1 MSIKE
6 ARAAVAEVIS
16 ENIKFWGYTN
26 KEVAILS
33 GLHETTIAKLLSG
46 TIDVNL
52 DHSQRL
58 ASVFRDWTS
67 TTLIEFY
74 KKKIESLK
82 KDEKYEEMVNF
93 LETTNKFK
101 LVDEL
106 SLQET
111 VKHIFPGNSRESFNN
126 FLLNSNVC
134 FSQYKD
140 KALAQLWVAL
150 MFNKYASIV
159 PKGEFKKSSGPT
171 VFKNVFDRFF
181 TNESFEIRFVEIQK
195 YLDKNGIFVVNG
207 PFIKNSSI
215 RGVSFNKNHQRYI
228 FLSDMSKR
236 EFWWLLSLVHEM
248 LHFYS
253 TLEQEVEI
261 CKESERLIKTY
272 ITKNN
277 IVNKDFAAFFKKQD
291 SIDWGVN
298 DQEAKDEYFAWL
310 QKNTSQKISF
320 GEVEDLL

>member
-1 MSIKE
+1 MSIRE
-6 ARAAVAEVIS
+6 ARLAVAEVIS
-16 ENIKFWGYTN
+16 ENIKFCGYTN

-33 GLHETTIAKLLSG
+33 GLHESTIAKLLSG
-46 TIDVNL
+46 AIYVNS

-58 ASVFRDWTS
+58 ASVFRDWTD

-74 KKKIESLK
+74 NKKMKSLK
-82 KDEKYEEMVNF
+82 KDEKYEEMANF
-93 LETTNKFK
+93 LETTDKFK

-111 VKHIFPGNSRESFNN
+111 IKHIFPGNSRESFTN
-126 FLLNSNVC
+126 FLLNSNVG
-134 FSQYKD
+134 FSRYKD

-150 MFNKYASIV
+150 MFNKYASKA

-181 TNESFEIRFVEIQK
+181 TNESFGERFVEIQK
-195 YLDKNGIFVVNG
+195 YLDKNGILVVNG

-228 FLSDMSKR
+228 FLSDMNKR
-236 EFWWLLSLVHEM
+236 EFWWFLSLIHEM

-253 TLEQEVEI
+253 TSEQEFEI
-261 CKESERLIKTY
+261 CQEAEKLIKSY
-272 ITKNN
+272 MTKNN
-277 IVNKDFAAFFKKQD
+277 IVNEDFTTFFKKQE
-291 SIDWGVN
+291 SIDRSAK
-298 DQEAKDEYFAWL
+298 DQESKDEYFDWL